1 MSDMSEFRITYDGP
15 ALQSSQMDVNE
26 LAPALLAMGDFLTAS
41 ATALYGDKIQPQI
54 NVKASF
60 KTGSFGID
68 LVLNTGLIEHIV
80 SILASKETT
89 ASVNALNILYFTGL
103 LTKKGTKG
111 LIQVLRQLR
120 GRKVTKVGLKENNAI
135 LTVDGE
141 QIEVE
146 LEVLELLKNTEVRQ
160 ALENTLTPLKREG
173 ITEFYSGTDTEI
185 HETIAASEADWY
197 AFPIIEENLIIDEIR
212 QMIFS
217 IVSLA
222 FKEDNKWRL
231 NDGNATISALM
242 SDKEFLEKVNANRIS
257 FSKGDVLVCD
267 VQVKQWQTTK
277 GAKTEYEV
285 IKVIDHK
292 RALSQQMQLP
302 GL

>member
-1 MSDMSEFRITYDGP
+1 MEGMSEFRITYDGP

-26 LAPALLAMGDFLTAS
+26 LAPALLAMGDFLAASTA
-41 ATALYGDKIQPQI
+41 ALCGDKVQPRI

-68 LVLNTGLIEHIV
+68 FVLDTG
-80 SILASKETT
+80 ILGHLTSLLTSKEAT
-89 ASVNALNILYFTGL
+89 AALNAIQILGYAGL
-103 LTKKGTKG
+103 FVNQSSKG
-111 LIQVLRQLR
+111 LIQVLRWLK
-120 GRKVTKVGLKENNAI
+120 GRKVAEVDLKENKAV

-141 QIEVE
+141 QMEIE
-146 LEVLELLKNTEVRQ
+146 LEVLELLRNPQVRQ
-160 ALENTLTPLKREG
+160 ALEGALAPLKKEG
-173 ITEFYSGTDTEI
+173 ITEFYSGTNTKI
-185 HETIAASEADWY
+185 HETITASEVDLFT
-197 AFPIIEENLIIDEIR
+197 FPENEESLIIDETR
-212 QMIFS
+212 KMIFS

-231 NDGNATISALM
+231 NDGNATISALI
-242 SDKEFLEKVNANRIS
+242 SDEAFLKKVNANKIS
-257 FSKGDVLVCD
+257 FSKGDILVCD
-267 VQVKQWQTTK
+267 VRVRQWQTTK

-285 IKVIDHK
+285 IEVIEHK